1 MAKRQVVWTET
12 ATRQLRFVYD
22 YWNDRNGSSA
32 YSRKLHEQINNRI
45 RTIVEFP
52 QSGLMT
58 DFENTRVTAL
68 GHYSLFYEV
77 SKANITITAFW
88 DNRQDSNKLLDFLK
102 A

>member
-12 ATRQLRFVYD
+12 AKRQLRFLYE
-22 YWNDRNGSSA
+22 YWNERNGSTA
-32 YSRKLHEQINNRI
+32 FSRNLHEQINARI

-77 SKANITITAFW
+77 SKTDITITGFW
-88 DNRQDSNKLLDFLK
+88 DNRQDPGKLLEFLK
-102 A
+102 S